1 VWRTLIASTLF
12 AAMLTACTT
21 GDGSPRSVP
30 NPSLSQPDTATRVP
44 RTKGHIAHGVSSFVS
59 GWNSGNSAVLKE
71 ALARTAYL
79 TMSTPRQGASAP
91 DTGTSVTSIG
101 WHQILPFAQRQ
112 HEAGQRLSYERIRVV
127 RKRGAYGVGM
137 RASYPDGSSQRYIG
151 SKFAYSCDE
160 GTLVRVVL
168 IANTPAR

>member
-1 VWRTLIASTLF
+1 VIGYERGVEDPDRVDPRRGDARRVHDGRRLPTVGSEPIAI
-12 AAMLTACTT
+12 AARY
-21 GDGSPRSVP
+21 GDTRSAHQGP
-30 NPSLSQPDTATRVP
+30 
-44 RTKGHIAHGVSSFVS
+44 HIAHGVSSFVS

-137 RASYPDGSSQRYIG
+137 RAKLSGR
-151 SKFAYSCDE
+151 
-160 GTLVRVVL
+160 L
-168 IANTPAR
+168 